1 MAPRL
6 EEISRN
12 VGGDVFDEYG
22 RVIGVLVSFSS
33 NVDGLVEY
41 VEVKITDRGI
51 ERIEGDR
58 IKVKDGKVVAV
69 PVWKH
74 EATKL
79 IEALD
84 RAYRRRKALENI
96 SGNELPADVVEKL
109 RKKLDDEIKK
119 LKIEAE
125 EAKKKIKERIDQIDD
140 ESLHVASAIA
150 LLQMTYFAGE
160 VTERNYTRGMNH
172 LRKLKNSLSDE
183 KEDAKK
189 VLDKLEKTIEAA
201 TSAREV
207 VKEKPKQHKSQAP
220 ASQKTDALV
229 VKLEE

>member
-6 EEISRN
+6 EEIAPN

-33 NVDGLVEY
+33 NVDGFVEY

-51 ERIEGDR
+51 ERIKGDR
-58 IKVKDGKVVAV
+58 IKVKDGKVIAI

-74 EATKL
+74 KAVQL

-84 RAYRRRKALENI
+84 RAYRRRKALESI
-96 SGNELPADVVEKL
+96 SGNELPADVVDKL
-109 RKKLDDEIKK
+109 RRKLDDEIKK
-119 LKIEAE
+119 LKIKAE
-125 EAKKKIKERIDQIDD
+125 ESKKEIRERISEIDD

-160 VTERNYTRGMNH
+160 VSERNYTRGMNH
-172 LRKLKNSLSDE
+172 LRKLKNSLADE

-201 TSAREV
+201 TSAGV
-207 VKEKPKQHKSQAP
+207 PVKKPVQEKVSAP
-220 ASQKTDALV
+220 PAKKTDTLM
-229 VKLEE
+229 VKIED

>member
-1 MAPRL
+1 LAPRL
-6 EEISRN
+6 EEIAPS

-33 NVDGLVEY
+33 NVDGFVEY

-58 IKVKDGKVVAV
+58 IKVKDGKVIAI

-74 EATKL
+74 NAVQL

-84 RAYRRRKALENI
+84 RAYRRRKALESI
-96 SGNELPADVVEKL
+96 SGNELPADVVDKL
-109 RKKLDDEIKK
+109 RRKLDDEIKK
-119 LKIEAE
+119 LKIKAE
-125 EAKKKIKERIDQIDD
+125 ESKKEIKKRIDEIDD

-160 VTERNYTRGMNH
+160 VSERNYTRGMNH
-172 LRKLKNSLSDE
+172 LRKLKNSLADE

-201 TSAREV
+201 TITREP
-207 VKEKPKQHKSQAP
+207 VKKPVQENITAQPPKKSD
-220 ASQKTDALV
+220 TLM
-229 VKLEE
+229 VKIED